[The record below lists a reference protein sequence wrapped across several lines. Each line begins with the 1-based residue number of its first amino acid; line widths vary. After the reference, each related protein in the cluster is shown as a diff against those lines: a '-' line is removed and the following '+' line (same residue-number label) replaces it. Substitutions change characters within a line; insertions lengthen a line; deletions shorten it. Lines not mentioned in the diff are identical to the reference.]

1 VALACGVVA
10 HIHPSALLY
19 HLDHVWPEASTLLP
33 SLQSSSDSSSIG
45 NGADASS
52 SLSAQEPKAMELTS
66 SQTSSSGEEATS
78 TAATDPSSAAA
89 TLVLQRVPWC
99 SSALAEVGPPEEA
112 LGLLEAFPNLFNGN
126 DAATTAAGGGGA
138 GAEEAR
144 GSKSGDVSNAI
155 RAMALELAASSSG
168 ASSNSSSNSSGVV
181 YGTQS
186 LYLMLRTHQVKEKQK
201 IKNKNIASETG
212 RLILVFIRF

>member
-1 VALACGVVA
+1 
-10 HIHPSALLY
+10 
-19 HLDHVWPEASTLLP
+19 
-33 SLQSSSDSSSIG
+33 
-45 NGADASS
+45 
-52 SLSAQEPKAMELTS
+52 MELTS

-168 ASSNSSSNSSGVV
+168 ANSSNSSGVV

>member
-1 VALACGVVA
+1 MALACGVVA

-155 RAMALELAASSSG
+155 RAMALELAASS
-168 ASSNSSSNSSGVV
+168 NSSGVV

>member
-1 VALACGVVA
+1 
-10 HIHPSALLY
+10 
-19 HLDHVWPEASTLLP
+19 
-33 SLQSSSDSSSIG
+33 
-45 NGADASS
+45 
-52 SLSAQEPKAMELTS
+52 MELTS

-168 ASSNSSSNSSGVV
+168 IISSNSSSSSSGVV

>member
-1 VALACGVVA
+1 
-10 HIHPSALLY
+10 
-19 HLDHVWPEASTLLP
+19 
-33 SLQSSSDSSSIG
+33 
-45 NGADASS
+45 
-52 SLSAQEPKAMELTS
+52 MELTS

-168 ASSNSSSNSSGVV
+168 ASCNNSSNSSGVV

>member
-1 VALACGVVA
+1 MVA

-155 RAMALELAASSSG
+155 RAMALELAASSNSG
-168 ASSNSSSNSSGVV
+168 GVV

>member
-1 VALACGVVA
+1 
-10 HIHPSALLY
+10 
-19 HLDHVWPEASTLLP
+19 
-33 SLQSSSDSSSIG
+33 
-45 NGADASS
+45 
-52 SLSAQEPKAMELTS
+52 MELTS

-155 RAMALELAASSSG
+155 RAMALELAASS
-168 ASSNSSSNSSGVV
+168 NSSGVV